1 MGRAVDLS
9 MLDVESLWVETLDL
23 SVALSVLEEVENKVA
38 ALHRPATLRP
48 LDLLALLSGRANMRG
63 RAKREGGGGKERER
77 GRGVAGKKKNYQK
90 GDETGAEKGST

>member
-1 MGRAVDLS
+1 MCSVCSSAHVGRAVDLS

-63 RAKREGGGGKERER
+63 RAKREGGGER
-77 GRGVAGKKKNYQK
+77 K
-90 GDETGAEKGST
+90 EKG